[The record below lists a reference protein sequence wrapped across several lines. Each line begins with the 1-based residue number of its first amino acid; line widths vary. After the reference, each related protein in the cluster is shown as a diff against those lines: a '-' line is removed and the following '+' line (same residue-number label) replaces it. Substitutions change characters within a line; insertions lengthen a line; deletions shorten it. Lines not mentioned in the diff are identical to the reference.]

1 MSLRFRQHWIADE
14 SYESCGVFDVNND
27 GIPDIISGAFWYEGP
42 DYRTKHHIGAVMP
55 SGEYYDDFATI
66 PLDVN
71 GDGYL
76 DFITG
81 GWFGGTLQWRE
92 NPGAQGGQWQLHD
105 IAKTGNI
112 ETIRAWDIDGDGV
125 IEIIPNVPPAAN
137 VEVFKLNTDADGRGA
152 GTFRR
157 IPIFEPGND
166 WRQGHGLGSG
176 DIAGNGRMDVV
187 LCHGWLE
194 CPADPW
200 QNAWEWHPEFQLG
213 SASIPMLV
221 VDVNGDGLNDLIVGH
236 GHGYGLWWYE
246 QRRDGDQR
254 TWIRHPIDPF
264 NAQYHDMAWI
274 DIDNDGQCE
283 LVTGKR
289 HRAHCGNDPGE
300 WDDYGIYYF
309 KWNGESFSKQ
319 VITYGPLGRTKG
331 VGIAFALADLS
342 GNGLLDIVAPGKDG
356 LSIFYNEGAAQNGQ

>member
-1 MSLRFRQHWIADE
+1 
-14 SYESCGVFDVNND
+14 
-27 GIPDIISGAFWYEGP
+27 
-42 DYRTKHHIGAVMP
+42 
-55 SGEYYDDFATI
+55 
-66 PLDVN
+66 
-71 GDGYL
+71 
-76 DFITG
+76 
-81 GWFGGTLQWRE
+81 
-92 NPGAQGGQWQLHD
+92 
-105 IAKTGNI
+105 
-112 ETIRAWDIDGDGV
+112 
-125 IEIIPNVPPAAN
+125 
-137 VEVFKLNTDADGRGA
+137 
-152 GTFRR
+152 
-157 IPIFEPGND
+157 
-166 WRQGHGLGSG
+166 
-176 DIAGNGRMDVV
+176 MDVV
-187 LCHGWLE
+187 LCNGWLE

-356 LSIFYNEGAAQNGQ
+356 LSIFFNEGAAQNGQ